1 MELREE
7 RQRELEE
14 LAQRKLELP
23 VQEGETKEQELRAA
37 RARELADLVRRP
49 TASPQL
55 VAASE
60 QLDEVTE
67 ELRMIAEMETSRS
80 DQHQA
85 PTSEVAEEEMR
96 SRVRSTAATWK
107 EREQNAE
114 RAEKETATTPT
125 PTRRIG
131 SLFKRDPDYWKLSSS
146 QEDLP
151 PPAGDLLEPPP
162 PPRQSSRG
170 KVDEYRAP
178 WRKS

>member
-1 MELREE
+1 MGLREE
-7 RQRELEE
+7 RQRELQE
-14 LAQRKLELP
+14 LGQRKLELP
-23 VQEGETKEQELRAA
+23 VPEGETKEQELRAA
-37 RARELADLVRRP
+37 RARELSDLARRP

-67 ELRMIAEMETSRS
+67 ELRQIAEMEIRV
-80 DQHQA
+80 
-85 PTSEVAEEEMR
+85 PTPEVTEEEMR
-96 SRVRSTAATWK
+96 RNVRTTAASWK

-114 RAEKETATTPT
+114 RAEIETATTPT

-131 SLFKRDPDYWKLSSS
+131 SLFRRDPDYWKLSSS

>member
-7 RQRELEE
+7 RQRELQE
-14 LAQRKLELP
+14 LGQRKLELP

-37 RARELADLVRRP
+37 RARELSDLARRP

-67 ELRMIAEMETSRS
+67 ELRQIAEMEISRS
-80 DQHQA
+80 EHQV
-85 PTSEVAEEEMR
+85 PEVTEEEMR
-96 SRVRSTAATWK
+96 RNVRSTAASWK

-114 RAEKETATTPT
+114 RAEIETATTPT

-131 SLFKRDPDYWKLSSS
+131 SLFRRDPDYWKLSSS

-162 PPRQSSRG
+162 PPRQ
-170 KVDEYRAP
+170 VTLLLIFFC
-178 WRKS
+178 

>member
-80 DQHQA
+80 EQHV
-85 PTSEVAEEEMR
+85 PTSEVSEEEMR
-96 SRVRSTAATWK
+96 SRVRNTAATWK

-162 PPRQSSRG
+162 PPRQ
-170 KVDEYRAP
+170 VIIL
-178 WRKS
+178 